1 MNRSLHCGL
10 LILSI
15 ALVAALA
22 PGLANLRL
30 DNSFEIWFPETDP
43 ALVTYQQYIDEFG
56 SDEVVVLVV
65 APADE
70 QALSDASLQALEGL
84 LSGEKS
90 SYHCD
95 FFSFDEALIRPA
107 PEPRIPILVGGRS
120 NAAIRRTA
128 GRTSDCSCA
137 MVACQSAAACLR

>member
-84 LSGEKS
+84 HRDLTAIDGVATVNSLASIPRFDDEDDFLAGETERFTDLFYKNG
-90 SYHCD
+90 D
-95 FFSFDEALIRPA
+95 FKLLI
-107 PEPRIPILVGGRS
+107 
-120 NAAIRRTA
+120 
-128 GRTSDCSCA
+128 TSIHNSLPP
-137 MVACQSAAACLR
+137 S